1 MAKEILIYNELYSY
15 TVSKFIQEMEDAQG
29 QDIVVRAN
37 CPGGDVF
44 SSYGVAAKWNEHT
57 GNKTLKIDG
66 RADSMMAFLLCNVND
81 AECLDVSRVMFHR
94 AAYPSY
100 IEDNKERFTEAI
112 KKELTSVNTDLRKMM
127 ERKVNA
133 NMWQAITGVSL
144 DAMFSLDTRI
154 DVELDAQKCLAL
166 GLVKRVNSLTAE
178 RANEINAIA
187 ARFGIAAIHKVEA
200 KITET
205 IIKTHKI
212 MTVAEFQA
220 ANPTGYKE
228 ILNAGAAQEKE
239 RIEAIM
245 TFADADLKACTDMIA
260 SGATPGPKFFAEMS
274 KKMMAKGT
282 LGALKDENVENLDPN
297 AKASEK
303 PAEVLTAKQKE
314 AAEIAKALKDAR
326 NIK

>member
-57 GNKTLKIDG
+57 GKKSMKIDG
-66 RADSMMAFLLCNVND
+66 RADSMMAFLLCNVDD

-94 AAYPSY
+94 AAYPSW
-100 IEDNKERFTEAI
+100 IEDNKERFTDAI

-133 NMWQAITGVSL
+133 VNWQAVTGISL
-144 DAMFSLDTRI
+144 DAMFSLDTRL
-154 DVELDAQKCLAL
+154 DVELNAQQCLAL
-166 GLVKRVNSLTAE
+166 GLVKKVNSLTAE
-178 RANEINAIA
+178 KANEINAIA
-187 ARFGIAAIHKVEA
+187 ARFGVAAIHKVEA
-200 KITET
+200 KIEQT
-205 IIKTHKI
+205 IKTHKI

-220 ANPTGYKE
+220 ANPAGYKE
-228 ILNAGAAQEKE
+228 ILNAGVAQEKE
-239 RIEAIM
+239 RIEAIL
-245 TFADADLKACTDMIA
+245 TFADADMKACTDMVT
-260 SGATPGPKFFAEMS
+260 SGAVPGPKFYAEMS

-282 LGALKDENVENLDPN
+282 LDTLKAENVENLDPN
-297 AKASEK
+297 AKAPNK
-303 PAEVLTAKQKE
+303 PAEVVTPEAQAKHDL
-314 AAEIAKALKDAR
+314 AAALKASR
-326 NIK
+326 TTK